1 MINNILLILIF
12 LVFLFLGLPVGFAII
27 LSTLSGLIIQQEP
40 LALISQRFFTAID
53 SFSLMAIPLFMFAGS
68 IMSKG
73 TITKRLIDF
82 ALVIFYKSRGA
93 LAKVVTVTGIVM
105 GGISG
110 SGVADTAALGS
121 ILFPEMKDR
130 NYDQGF
136 SAAVIA
142 SSGSIGLIIP
152 PSIALIVYGVSTQ
165 TSIGDLFMGGLIPGV
180 LIGLCFLLYCHFV
193 ATKNNYPKENNIS
206 KEEKIKKFKD
216 SIFALFMPV
225 IIIVGIRGGIFT
237 PTEGGAI
244 VSMYALIISI
254 FVYKDIKLKDLK
266 SICLDAALSTAA
278 ITLIICATSALTWFL
293 ASNEIPQRVSMYI
306 ISLTDNKLALILLM
320 SFLLLIVGMF
330 IGSSPAIMMLS
341 PILYP
346 IASSIGIN
354 PVQFGVFM
362 VILLTVGLL
371 TPPVG
376 TALYVVSNISKI
388 SIEKISKSLMPFWFI
403 MISVAI
409 FVALFPILTLS

>member
-142 SSGSIGLIIP
+142 SSGSIGLIIT

-165 TSIGDLFMGGLIPGV
+165 TSIGDLFMGGLVPGII
-180 LIGLCFLLYCHFV
+180 IGLCFLLYCHFV

-330 IGSSPAIMMLS
+330 IDSSPAIMMLS

-403 MISVAI
+403 MIAIAI

>member
-1 MINNILLILIF
+1 
-12 LVFLFLGLPVGFAII
+12 
-27 LSTLSGLIIQQEP
+27 
-40 LALISQRFFTAID
+40 
-53 SFSLMAIPLFMFAGS
+53 
-68 IMSKG
+68 
-73 TITKRLIDF
+73 
-82 ALVIFYKSRGA
+82 
-93 LAKVVTVTGIVM
+93 
-105 GGISG
+105 
-110 SGVADTAALGS
+110 
-121 ILFPEMKDR
+121 
-130 NYDQGF
+130 
-136 SAAVIA
+136 
-142 SSGSIGLIIP
+142 
-152 PSIALIVYGVSTQ
+152 
-165 TSIGDLFMGGLIPGV
+165 
-180 LIGLCFLLYCHFV
+180 
-193 ATKNNYPKENNIS
+193 
-206 KEEKIKKFKD
+206 
-216 SIFALFMPV
+216 MPI

-244 VSMYALIISI
+244 VSVYALIISI

-320 SFLLLIVGMF
+320 SILLLIVGMF
-330 IGSSPAIMMLS
+330 IDSSPAIMMLS

-403 MISVAI
+403 MIAVAI

>member
-165 TSIGDLFMGGLIPGV
+165 TSIGDLFMGGLVPGII
-180 LIGLCFLLYCHFV
+180 IGLCFLLYCHFV

-254 FVYKDIKLKDLK
+254 FVYKDIKFKDLK

-330 IGSSPAIMMLS
+330 IDSSPAIMMLS

>member
-12 LVFLFLGLPVGFAII
+12 LLFLFLGLPVGFAII

-53 SFSLMAIPLFMFAGS
+53 SFSLIAIPLFMFAGS

-216 SIFALFMPV
+216 SIFALFMPI

-244 VSMYALIISI
+244 VSVYALIISI

-320 SFLLLIVGMF
+320 SILLLIVGMF
-330 IGSSPAIMMLS
+330 IDSSPAIMMLS

-403 MISVAI
+403 MIAVAI

>member
-12 LVFLFLGLPVGFAII
+12 LLFLFLGLPVGFAII

-216 SIFALFMPV
+216 SIFALFMPI

-266 SICLDAALSTAA
+266 SICLDAALSTAV

-306 ISLTDNKLALILLM
+306 ISLTDNKLLLILLM
-320 SFLLLIVGMF
+320 SILLLIVGMF
-330 IGSSPAIMMLS
+330 IDSSPAIMMLS

-403 MISVAI
+403 MVGIAI

>member
-12 LVFLFLGLPVGFAII
+12 LLFLFLGLPVGFAII

-165 TSIGDLFMGGLIPGV
+165 TSIGDLFMGGLVPGII
-180 LIGLCFLLYCHFV
+180 IGLCFLLYCHFV

-254 FVYKDIKLKDLK
+254 FVYKDIKFKDLK

-330 IGSSPAIMMLS
+330 IDSSPAIMMLS

-403 MISVAI
+403 MIAIAI

>member
-12 LVFLFLGLPVGFAII
+12 LLFLFLGLPVGFAII

-180 LIGLCFLLYCHFV
+180 LIGLCFLLYCHFI

-216 SIFALFMPV
+216 SIFALFMPI

-293 ASNEIPQRVSMYI
+293 ASNEIPQRVSMFI

-330 IGSSPAIMMLS
+330 IDSSPAIMMLS

-403 MISVAI
+403 MIAVAI

>member
-12 LVFLFLGLPVGFAII
+12 LLFLFLGLPVGFAII

-180 LIGLCFLLYCHFV
+180 LIGLCFLLYCHFI

-216 SIFALFMPV
+216 SIFALFMPI

-293 ASNEIPQRVSMYI
+293 ASNEIPQRVSMFI

-330 IGSSPAIMMLS
+330 IDSSPAIMMLS

-388 SIEKISKSLMPFWFI
+388 SIKKISKSLMPFWFI
-403 MISVAI
+403 MIAIAI

>member
-165 TSIGDLFMGGLIPGV
+165 TSIGDLFMGGLVPGII
-180 LIGLCFLLYCHFV
+180 IGLCFLLYCHFV

-330 IGSSPAIMMLS
+330 IDSSPAIMMLS

-376 TALYVVSNISKI
+376 TALYVVSNIAKI
-388 SIEKISKSLMPFWFI
+388 SIEQISKSLMPFWFI
-403 MISVAI
+403 MIAIAI

>member
-165 TSIGDLFMGGLIPGV
+165 TSIGDLFMGGLIPGII
-180 LIGLCFLLYCHFV
+180 IGFCFLLYCHFV

-216 SIFALFMPV
+216 SIFALFMPI

-293 ASNEIPQRVSMYI
+293 ASNEIPQRVSMFI

-330 IGSSPAIMMLS
+330 IDSSPAIMMLS

-403 MISVAI
+403 MIAVAI

>member
-12 LVFLFLGLPVGFAII
+12 LLFLFLGLPVGFAII

-165 TSIGDLFMGGLIPGV
+165 TSIGDLFMGGLVPGII
-180 LIGLCFLLYCHFV
+180 IGLCFLLYCHFV

-216 SIFALFMPV
+216 SIFALFMPI

-254 FVYKDIKLKDLK
+254 FVYKDIKFKDLK

-293 ASNEIPQRVSMYI
+293 ASNEIPQRVSMFI

-330 IGSSPAIMMLS
+330 IDSSPAIMMLS

>member
-165 TSIGDLFMGGLIPGV
+165 TSIGDLFMGGLVPGII
-180 LIGLCFLLYCHFV
+180 IGLCFLLYCHFV

-254 FVYKDIKLKDLK
+254 FVYKDIKFKDLK

-330 IGSSPAIMMLS
+330 IDSSPAIMMLS

-403 MISVAI
+403 MIAIAI

>member
-165 TSIGDLFMGGLIPGV
+165 TSIGDLFMGGLAPGII
-180 LIGLCFLLYCHFV
+180 IGLCFLLYCHFV

-254 FVYKDIKLKDLK
+254 FVYKDIKFKDLK

-330 IGSSPAIMMLS
+330 IDSSPAIMMLS

>member
-12 LVFLFLGLPVGFAII
+12 LLFLFLGLPVGFAII

-180 LIGLCFLLYCHFV
+180 LIGLCFLLYCHFI

-216 SIFALFMPV
+216 SIFALFMPI

-293 ASNEIPQRVSMYI
+293 ASNEIPQRVSMFI

-330 IGSSPAIMMLS
+330 IDSSPAIMMLS

-403 MISVAI
+403 MIAIAI

>member
-165 TSIGDLFMGGLIPGV
+165 TSIGDLFMGGLVPGII
-180 LIGLCFLLYCHFV
+180 IGLCFLLYCHFV

-330 IGSSPAIMMLS
+330 IDSSPAIMMLS

-403 MISVAI
+403 MIAIAI

>member
-216 SIFALFMPV
+216 SIFALFMPI

-320 SFLLLIVGMF
+320 SILLLIVGMF
-330 IGSSPAIMMLS
+330 IDSSPAIMMLS

-388 SIEKISKSLMPFWFI
+388 SIEKISKSLMPFWFT
-403 MISVAI
+403 MIAVAI

>member
-216 SIFALFMPV
+216 SIFALFMPI

-244 VSMYALIISI
+244 VSMYALIISV

-266 SICLDAALSTAA
+266 SICLDAALSTAV

-306 ISLTDNKLALILLM
+306 ISLTDNKLLLILLM
-320 SFLLLIVGMF
+320 SILLLIVGMF
-330 IGSSPAIMMLS
+330 IDSSPAIMMLS

-403 MISVAI
+403 MVGIAI

>member
-12 LVFLFLGLPVGFAII
+12 LLFLFLGLPVGFAII

-193 ATKNNYPKENNIS
+193 ATKNNYPKENSIS

-216 SIFALFMPV
+216 SIFALFMPI

-254 FVYKDIKLKDLK
+254 FVYKDIKFKDLK

-320 SFLLLIVGMF
+320 SCLLLIVGMF
-330 IGSSPAIMMLS
+330 IDSSPAIMMLS

-354 PVQFGVFM
+354 SVQFGVFM

-409 FVALFPILTLS
+409 FVALFPIITLS

>member
-216 SIFALFMPV
+216 SIFALFMPI

-244 VSMYALIISI
+244 VSVYALIISI

-320 SFLLLIVGMF
+320 SILLLIVGMF
-330 IGSSPAIMMLS
+330 IDSSPAIMMLS

-403 MISVAI
+403 MIAVAI

>member
-12 LVFLFLGLPVGFAII
+12 LLFLFLGLPVGFAII

-180 LIGLCFLLYCHFV
+180 LIGLCFLLYCHFI

-216 SIFALFMPV
+216 SIFALFMPI

-293 ASNEIPQRVSMYI
+293 ASNEIPQRVSMFI

-330 IGSSPAIMMLS
+330 IDSSPAIMMLS

-388 SIEKISKSLMPFWFI
+388 SIEKISKSLMPFWAI

>member
-165 TSIGDLFMGGLIPGV
+165 TSIGDLFMGGLVPGII
-180 LIGLCFLLYCHFV
+180 IGLCFLLYCHFV

-330 IGSSPAIMMLS
+330 IDSSPAIMMLS

-403 MISVAI
+403 MIAIAI
-409 FVALFPILTLS
+409 FVALFLILTLS

>member
-12 LVFLFLGLPVGFAII
+12 LVFLFLGFPVGFAII

-165 TSIGDLFMGGLIPGV
+165 TSIGDLFMGGLVPGII
-180 LIGLCFLLYCHFV
+180 IGLCFLLYCHFV

-330 IGSSPAIMMLS
+330 IDSSPAIMMLS

-403 MISVAI
+403 MIAIAI

>member
-1 MINNILLILIF
+1 M
-12 LVFLFLGLPVGFAII
+12 
-27 LSTLSGLIIQQEP
+27 
-40 LALISQRFFTAID
+40 
-53 SFSLMAIPLFMFAGS
+53 
-68 IMSKG
+68 
-73 TITKRLIDF
+73 
-82 ALVIFYKSRGA
+82 
-93 LAKVVTVTGIVM
+93 AKVVTVTGIVM

-216 SIFALFMPV
+216 SIFALFMPI

-293 ASNEIPQRVSMYI
+293 ASNEIPQRVSMFI

-330 IGSSPAIMMLS
+330 IDSSPAIMMLS

-403 MISVAI
+403 MIAVAI

>member
-216 SIFALFMPV
+216 SIFALFMPI

-320 SFLLLIVGMF
+320 SILLLIVGMF
-330 IGSSPAIMMLS
+330 IDSSPAIMMLS

-403 MISVAI
+403 MIAIAI

>member
-216 SIFALFMPV
+216 SIFALFMPI

-293 ASNEIPQRVSMYI
+293 ASNEIPQRVSMFI

-330 IGSSPAIMMLS
+330 IDSSPAIMMLS

-403 MISVAI
+403 MIAVAI

>member
-12 LVFLFLGLPVGFAII
+12 PVFLFLGLPVGFAII

-216 SIFALFMPV
+216 SIFALFMPI

-244 VSMYALIISI
+244 VSVYALIISI

-320 SFLLLIVGMF
+320 SILLLIVGMF
-330 IGSSPAIMMLS
+330 IDSSPAIMMLS

-403 MISVAI
+403 MIAVAI

>member
-165 TSIGDLFMGGLIPGV
+165 TSIGDLFMGGLVPGII
-180 LIGLCFLLYCHFV
+180 IGLCFLLYCHFV

-266 SICLDAALSTAA
+266 LICLDAALSTAA

-330 IGSSPAIMMLS
+330 IDSSPAIMMLS

>member
-165 TSIGDLFMGGLIPGV
+165 TSIGDLFMGGLVPGII
-180 LIGLCFLLYCHFV
+180 IGLCFLLYCHFV

-320 SFLLLIVGMF
+320 SILLLIVGMF
-330 IGSSPAIMMLS
+330 IDSSPSIMMLS

-403 MISVAI
+403 MIAVAI

>member
-165 TSIGDLFMGGLIPGV
+165 TSIGDLFMGGLVPGII
-180 LIGLCFLLYCHFV
+180 IGLCFLLYCHFV

-330 IGSSPAIMMLS
+330 IDSSPAIMMLS

>member
-216 SIFALFMPV
+216 SVFALFMPI

-293 ASNEIPQRVSMYI
+293 ASNEIPQRVSMFI

-330 IGSSPAIMMLS
+330 IDSSPAIMMLS

-354 PVQFGVFM
+354 HVQFGVFM

-403 MISVAI
+403 MIAVAI

>member
-165 TSIGDLFMGGLIPGV
+165 TSIGDLFMGGLVPGII
-180 LIGLCFLLYCHFV
+180 IGLCFLLYCHFV

-225 IIIVGIRGGIFT
+225 IIILGIRGGIFT

-330 IGSSPAIMMLS
+330 IDSSPAIMMLS

-376 TALYVVSNISKI
+376 TALYVVSNIAKI
-388 SIEKISKSLMPFWFI
+388 SIEQISKSLMPFWFI
-403 MISVAI
+403 MIAIAI

>member
-165 TSIGDLFMGGLIPGV
+165 TSIGDLFMGGLVPGII
-180 LIGLCFLLYCHFV
+180 IGLCFLLYCHFV

-254 FVYKDIKLKDLK
+254 FVYKDIKFKDLK

-293 ASNEIPQRVSMYI
+293 ASNEIPQRVSMFI

-320 SFLLLIVGMF
+320 AFLLLIVGMF
-330 IGSSPAIMMLS
+330 IDSSPAIMMLS

>member
-12 LVFLFLGLPVGFAII
+12 LLFLFLGLPVGFAII

-165 TSIGDLFMGGLIPGV
+165 TSIGDLFMGGLVPGII
-180 LIGLCFLLYCHFV
+180 IGLCFLLYCHFV

-320 SFLLLIVGMF
+320 SILLLIVGMF
-330 IGSSPAIMMLS
+330 IDSSPAIMMLS

-403 MISVAI
+403 MIAVAI

>member
-216 SIFALFMPV
+216 SIFALFMPI

-293 ASNEIPQRVSMYI
+293 ASNEIPQRVSMFI

-330 IGSSPAIMMLS
+330 IDSSPAIMMLS

>member
-12 LVFLFLGLPVGFAII
+12 LLFLFLGLPVGFAII

-165 TSIGDLFMGGLIPGV
+165 TSIGDLFMGGLVPGII
-180 LIGLCFLLYCHFV
+180 IGLCFLLYCHFV

-293 ASNEIPQRVSMYI
+293 ASNEIPQRVSMFI

-330 IGSSPAIMMLS
+330 IDSSPAIMMLS

>member
-1 MINNILLILIF
+1 MLILIF

-165 TSIGDLFMGGLIPGV
+165 TSIGDLFMGGLVPGII
-180 LIGLCFLLYCHFV
+180 IGLCFLLYCHFV

-330 IGSSPAIMMLS
+330 IDSSPAIMMLS

-403 MISVAI
+403 MIAIAI

>member
-12 LVFLFLGLPVGFAII
+12 LLFLFLGLPVGFAII

-216 SIFALFMPV
+216 SIFALFMPI

-293 ASNEIPQRVSMYI
+293 ASNEIPQKVSMFI

-330 IGSSPAIMMLS
+330 IDSSPAIMMLS

-403 MISVAI
+403 MIAVAI

>member
-165 TSIGDLFMGGLIPGV
+165 TSIGDLFIGGLIPGV
-180 LIGLCFLLYCHFV
+180 LIGLCFLLYCHFI

-216 SIFALFMPV
+216 SIFALFMPI

-293 ASNEIPQRVSMYI
+293 ASNEIPQRVSMFI

-330 IGSSPAIMMLS
+330 IDSSPAIMMLS

-346 IASSIGIN
+346 IASSIGIK

-403 MISVAI
+403 MIAIAI

>member
-216 SIFALFMPV
+216 SIFALFM
-225 IIIVGIRGGIFT
+225 
-237 PTEGGAI
+237 
-244 VSMYALIISI
+244 
-254 FVYKDIKLKDLK
+254 
-266 SICLDAALSTAA
+266 
-278 ITLIICATSALTWFL
+278 
-293 ASNEIPQRVSMYI
+293 
-306 ISLTDNKLALILLM
+306 
-320 SFLLLIVGMF
+320 
-330 IGSSPAIMMLS
+330 
-341 PILYP
+341 
-346 IASSIGIN
+346 
-354 PVQFGVFM
+354 
-362 VILLTVGLL
+362 
-371 TPPVG
+371 
-376 TALYVVSNISKI
+376 
-388 SIEKISKSLMPFWFI
+388 
-403 MISVAI
+403 
-409 FVALFPILTLS
+409 